1 MAWSTLK
8 YIIRLTLGIILY
20 SYSKGLKKG
29 IFIILLILGIGLQA
43 GCCYHRLNPP
53 MLPNAWYGKECNAKS
68 LEDNPEQARLHILV
82 MYRGTSCVH
91 TTLRVYCRTNGPVF
105 WDPAGGYAAK
115 HRYAGQARRH
125 MRFDAPVKEGPVR
138 ENDVL
143 VEKVPGL
150 NQYLDWRKRIDTD
163 AVEIFEFNISDEQA
177 EEIWT
182 ILRYGTKRSHPKGR
196 FSTNAIG
203 GLCGFSVAKF
213 LHRFAED
220 IVNVDTVW
228 HPHNLA
234 KQLYEENPD
243 RVIIYRDGQLSFY
256 LPSEN
261 HVQLLP

>member
-1 MAWSTLK
+1 MLK
-8 YIIRLTLGIILY
+8 RNII
-20 SYSKGLKKG
+20 
-29 IFIILLILGIGLQA
+29 FVLLVLGIGFQA
-43 GCCYHRLNPP
+43 GCCYHQPNPP
-53 MLPNAWYGKECNAKS
+53 MLPKAWYGKECNTRI
-68 LEDNPEQARLHILV
+68 LEDNPEQPKLHVLV
-82 MYRGTSCVH
+82 MYRGSSCVH
-91 TTLRVYCRTNGPVF
+91 TTLRVYCRTKGPVF
-105 WDPAGGYAAK
+105 WDPAGGFAVQ
-115 HRYAGQARRH
+115 HHYAGQARRH
-125 MRFDAPVKEGPVR
+125 MRFDAPVNGEYVR

-213 LHRFAED
+213 LHRFADD
-220 IVNVDTVW
+220 IVTVDTVW

-234 KQLYEENPD
+234 KQLYKEDPD
-243 RVIIYRDGQLSFY
+243 RVIIYRDGHLSFY
-256 LPSEN
+256 IPSEN
-261 HVQLLP
+261 HVE